1 MTDQEPIDYLKPD
14 EKRFPGQNYA
24 LISVVSPDS
33 NQKSKS
39 CGVKIKGVFESV
51 EIAQMEAKK
60 LMQLDQTFDIFL
72 VEVGKWLPIP
82 PDKDM
87 IASQE
92 YQDGFLNELIQGHI
106 KNNELGNQMFE
117 ERKRDLM
124 KGKVDPN
131 NKSEAGPSE

>member
-1 MTDQEPIDYLKPD
+1 MTEREPIDYLKPD

-33 NQKSKS
+33 NQKSKT
-39 CGVKIKGVFESV
+39 CGVKIKGVFETE
-51 EIAQMEAKK
+51 EIAKMEAKR

-82 PDKDM
+82 PDKNM
-87 IASQE
+87 IENQE
-92 YQDGFLNELIQGHI
+92 YQDSFLNDLISGNI

-117 ERKRDLM
+117 ERKRELM
-124 KGKVDPN
+124 KGNID
-131 NKSEAGPSE
+131 PSENK